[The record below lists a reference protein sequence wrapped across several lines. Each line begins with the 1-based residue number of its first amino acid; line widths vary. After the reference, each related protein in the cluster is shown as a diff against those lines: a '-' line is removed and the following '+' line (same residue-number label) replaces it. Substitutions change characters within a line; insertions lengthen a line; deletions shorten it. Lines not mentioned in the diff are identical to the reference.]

1 MLASLSRTAS
11 MRGCGLRLAR
21 AASFAAE
28 SPEEWPVAWVGAL
41 NSCDIAAMDA
51 LCQPPF
57 TFVVAGKKMELDSMG
72 SLLNFD
78 KMKEMGWRKT
88 TIQDVAVMHGDE
100 SQVHVSAIL
109 ERHMADGAIE
119 KTCSVFFLTKVDE
132 YYRLMVGGNATAGG
146 STLVSAISGK

>member
-1 MLASLSRTAS
+1 MYMCMLVAPDDQGPLGGGAQGSVARLEIAPHPLRVLSTTKKR
-11 MRGCGLRLAR
+11 
-21 AASFAAE
+21 
-28 SPEEWPVAWVGAL
+28 
-41 NSCDIAAMDA
+41 
-51 LCQPPF
+51 
-57 TFVVAGKKMELDSMG
+57 VAGKKMELDSMG

-119 KTCSVFFLTKVDE
+119 ETCSVFFLTKVDE